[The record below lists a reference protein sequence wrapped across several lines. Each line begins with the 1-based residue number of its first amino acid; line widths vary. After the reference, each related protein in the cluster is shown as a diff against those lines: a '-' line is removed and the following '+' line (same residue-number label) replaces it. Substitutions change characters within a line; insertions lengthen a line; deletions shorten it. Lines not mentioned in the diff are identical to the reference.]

1 MKYTKWAMASS
12 SQAATVT
19 STAVAF
25 EDWTLERIKEF
36 FATKCGGW
44 AIAIAPGE
52 IFVFEIRGGYAS
64 QEASGLPWFSPI

>member
-36 FATKCGGW
+36 FAAKCGGW

-52 IFVFEIRGGYAS
+52 IFVF
-64 QEASGLPWFSPI
+64 